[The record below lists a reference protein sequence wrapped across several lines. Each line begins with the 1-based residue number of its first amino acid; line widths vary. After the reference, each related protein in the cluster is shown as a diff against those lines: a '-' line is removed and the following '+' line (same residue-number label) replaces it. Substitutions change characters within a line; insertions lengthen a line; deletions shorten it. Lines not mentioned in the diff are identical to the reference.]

1 MMKQPLRYLLA
12 LVLLLGISGLV
23 LGVDALQRR
32 AAGGP
37 LIAGS
42 TMPVGSIPIY
52 LDGSLRG
59 AFTPNSVLSLP
70 TASFVDAEEGKTQA
84 GYLLRDAILQVVG
97 ASMLSPD
104 TLVVITS
111 SSRGKSARLYWS
123 QVNDPANQVL
133 LSLSGR
139 STFKLASVL
148 PELDTRTE
156 WVQDVD
162 RIEVTAP

>member
-1 MMKQPLRYLLA
+1 MRQPLRYLFA
-12 LVLLLGISGLV
+12 LVVLLGISGLV
-23 LGVDALQRR
+23 LGVDALQRH
-32 AAGGP
+32 AAGGT
-37 LIAGS
+37 LIAGGAL
-42 TMPVGSIPIY
+42 PAGSIPIY

-59 AFTPNSVLSLP
+59 AFTPNSTLSLP

-84 GYLLRDAILQVVG
+84 GYRLRDAILQVVG

-133 LSLSGR
+133 LSLGGR
-139 STFKLASVL
+139 GTFKLVSVM
-148 PELDTRTE
+148 PDLDTRTE